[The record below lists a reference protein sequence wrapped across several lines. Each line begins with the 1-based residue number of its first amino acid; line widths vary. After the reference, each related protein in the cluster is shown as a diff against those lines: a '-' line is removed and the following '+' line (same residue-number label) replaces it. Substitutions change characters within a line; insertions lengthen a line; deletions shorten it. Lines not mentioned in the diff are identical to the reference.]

1 MCHIISTPTASPLG
15 ELDEAKEREVSFA
28 AKNDEL
34 ERTVRGGGRGGAR
47 ARAAAQRQPPARTP
61 HDRP

>member
-1 MCHIISTPTASPLG
+1 MRHVISTPTASPLG

-34 ERTVRGGGRGGAR
+34 ERTVRGGRGVAAR
-47 ARAAAQRQPPARTP
+47 ARARRREATARP
-61 HDRP
+61 HAP